1 LRTTLSFLIAL
12 ALISACSQAERPMDG
27 SSSKAEITTV
37 TKMVNY
43 DAFLDSKDLA
53 IIDSLALDK
62 ARIADLKQRPIFDFK
77 PTDVDLYVKYA
88 HYRYPNVRERIEHFA
103 KKNFGQP
110 YDIYLLGEYPFE
122 LTDEQPLFDLQK
134 SDCVVYAEHVYAMAL
149 SESWKEFFAMLQRIR
164 YEDGVIGYTTRN
176 HFTEA
181 DWIVH
186 NDWLVQDI
194 TESLGDGITK
204 KVRSNIPK
212 ERFFKAK
219 GIENPPANEV
229 LDWSYIPASQVMGV
243 APQLK
248 TGDFVNV
255 VRGFGSGG
263 EYVGHVGLISVD
275 ENDGTVY
282 FVHSTQPEVRMQTLE
297 SYMTESFEKA
307 GTKGWFDRWGQW
319 FDNGRAPE
327 FFGFKFLRF
336 NEDAMDN
343 LIAIDG
349 PGAPRLTIY
358 GGK

>member
-1 LRTTLSFLIAL
+1 
-12 ALISACSQAERPMDG
+12 MDNG
-27 SSSKAEITTV
+27 NQPSVVSTSVKA
-37 TKMVNY
+37 NY
-43 DAFLDSKDLA
+43 DAFLDTQDLV
-53 IIDSLALDK
+53 IIDSLDLDK
-62 ARIADLKQRPIFDFK
+62 AKLADLKQRPLYEFK
-77 PTDVDLYVKYA
+77 PEDIDLYVKYA
-88 HYRYPNVRERIEHFA
+88 HLKYPDLRKRIEHFA

-122 LTDEQPLFDLQK
+122 LTDDQPLFDLQQ

-149 SESWKEFFAMLQRIR
+149 SQSWKEFFAMLQRIR
-164 YEDGVIGYTTRN
+164 YEDGVIGFTTRN

-186 NDWLVQDI
+186 NAWLVQDI

-204 KVRSNIPK
+204 KVKSTIPK

-219 GIENPPANEV
+219 GIQNPPKDEV

-243 APQLK
+243 VPQLK

-255 VRGFGSGG
+255 VRGFNGSG

-282 FVHSTQPEVRMQTLE
+282 FIHSTQPEVRMQTLE
-297 SYMTESFEKA
+297 SYMNDSLEKT
-307 GTKGWFDRWGQW
+307 GTKGWFDRWGEW
-319 FDNGRAPE
+319 FGNGRAPE
-327 FFGFKFLRF
+327 FYGFKFLRL
-336 NEDAMDN
+336 NENALETLKD
-343 LIAIDG
+343 IDG
-349 PGAPRLTIY
+349 PGAPRITVY

>member
-1 LRTTLSFLIAL
+1 MDNGNQP
-12 ALISACSQAERPMDG
+12 SAVSTNV
-27 SSSKAEITTV
+27 KA
-37 TKMVNY
+37 NY
-43 DAFLDSKDLA
+43 DAFLDTQDLV
-53 IIDSLALDK
+53 IIDSLDLDK
-62 ARIADLKQRPIFDFK
+62 AKLADLKQRQLYEFK
-77 PTDVDLYVKYA
+77 PEDIDLYVKYA
-88 HYRYPNVRERIEHFA
+88 HLKYPDLRERIEHFA

-122 LTDEQPLFDLQK
+122 LTDDQPLFNLQQ

-149 SESWKEFFAMLQRIR
+149 SQSWKEFFAMLQRIR
-164 YEDGVIGYTTRN
+164 YEDGVIGFTTRN

-186 NDWLVQDI
+186 NAWLVQDI

-204 KVRSNIPK
+204 KVKSTIPK

-219 GIENPPANEV
+219 GIQNPPKDEV

-243 APQLK
+243 VPQLK

-255 VRGFGSGG
+255 VRGFNGSG

-282 FVHSTQPEVRMQTLE
+282 FIHSTQPEVRMQTLE
-297 SYMTESFEKA
+297 SYMNDSLEKT
-307 GTKGWFDRWGQW
+307 GTKGWFDRWGEW
-319 FDNGRAPE
+319 FGNGRAPE
-327 FFGFKFLRF
+327 FYGFKFLRL
-336 NEDAMDN
+336 NENALETLKD
-343 LIAIDG
+343 IDG
-349 PGAPRLTIY
+349 PGAPRITVY

>member
-1 LRTTLSFLIAL
+1 
-12 ALISACSQAERPMDG
+12 MDDIV
-27 SSSKAEITTV
+27 SSKNTASNKKTL
-37 TKMVNY
+37 NY
-43 DAFLDSKDLA
+43 DAFLDANDLA
-53 IIDSLALDK
+53 VIDSLNLDK
-62 ARIADLKQRPIFDFK
+62 AQITDLKQRPIFDFK
-77 PTDVDLYVKYA
+77 PSEVDLYVKYA
-88 HYRYPNVRERIEHFA
+88 HLRYPNVRERIEHFA

-110 YDIYLLGEYPFE
+110 YDLYLLGEYPFE

-186 NDWLVQDI
+186 NNWLVQDV
-194 TESLGDGITK
+194 TETLGDGLTK
-204 KVRSNIPK
+204 KVKSTIPK

-219 GIENPPANEV
+219 GIENPPANEE
-229 LDWSYIPASQVMGV
+229 LDWSYIPAAQVMGV

-255 VRGFGSGG
+255 VRGFGGGG

-275 ENDGTVY
+275 ETDGTVY

-297 SYMTESFEKA
+297 SYMNESLEKT

-319 FDNGRAPE
+319 FGYGKAPE
-327 FFGFKFLRF
+327 FYGFKFLRF
-336 NEDAMDN
+336 NEDAKEN
-343 LIAIDG
+343 LKAIDG
-349 PGAPRLTIY
+349 PGAPRITIY